1 MNIWNVSNGKIIH
14 RIEIASSQI
23 IQDCFIGSYLIVV
36 SIKQET
42 NMCFIKG
49 FELNLKVSILIIFKM
64 KINNSLIK
72 MCDIVYVKLI

>member
-1 MNIWNVSNGKIIH
+1 LNIWNVSNGKIIH

-49 FELNLKVSILIIFKM
+49 FELNLKVSILIIFKRE
-64 KINNSLIK
+64 IDENQ
-72 MCDIVYVKLI
+72 